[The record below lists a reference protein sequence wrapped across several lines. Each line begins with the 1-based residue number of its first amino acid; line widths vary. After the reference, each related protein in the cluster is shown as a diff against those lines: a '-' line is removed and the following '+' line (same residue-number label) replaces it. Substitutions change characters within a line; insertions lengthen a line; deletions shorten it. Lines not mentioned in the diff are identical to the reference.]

1 MELNEQKSIKITS
14 YKTTLIVST
23 LRTYNELS
31 QETVLN
37 HTVYWTNIVLKI
49 SSKSSQGWLTESP
62 WWPKGPLTAG
72 FANYGKPLVI

>member
-49 SSKSSQGWLTESP
+49 SSKSSQG
-62 WWPKGPLTAG
+62 
-72 FANYGKPLVI
+72 